1 MLSCCGVFV
10 LRTISLFGSRVP
22 ATKASS
28 TSYLSHLLTRLPF
41 MSNTVQYVF
50 MSVFELQD
58 VRILPRSYYI
68 SSNVLRLRKVGITAA
83 HSEFTSVA
91 MPSGKRQRVAAK
103 PVGGARPQMSR
114 AQEPGARPPARPP
127 ARPLVL
133 VTVWGSARH
142 NCAIAA
148 GKAPPAIPISHVCA
162 KTPQITTVPDLK
174 PKILLDILLP
184 LSQASEYNKKAG
196 HSLIIIII
204 PLPVNQQQCLTAGW
218 IGPRPPAPGTT
229 AVPVPLRPFS
239 SSAVRLFSLSLSL
252 PFHTLPR

>member
-1 MLSCCGVFV
+1 MLRVALASLDKPLRTPNHGERVVGSEGRSVACGVFV

-68 SSNVLRLRKVGITAA
+68 SGNVLRLRKVGITAA
-83 HSEFTSVA
+83 QPEFTSVA

-103 PVGGARPQMSR
+103 PAGGARPQMSR
-114 AQEPGARPPARPP
+114 AQEPGSRPP

-133 VTVWGSARH
+133 VTVWGSART
-142 NCAIAA
+142 IA
-148 GKAPPAIPISHVCA
+148 
-162 KTPQITTVPDLK
+162 
-174 PKILLDILLP
+174 
-184 LSQASEYNKKAG
+184 
-196 HSLIIIII
+196 
-204 PLPVNQQQCLTAGW
+204 PLPQGKR
-218 IGPRPPAPGTT
+218 RPQSRFPMFAQR
-229 AVPVPLRPFS
+229 LRK
-239 SSAVRLFSLSLSL
+239 
-252 PFHTLPR
+252 